1 MPVARLCQS
10 VTYLSKA
17 RASRGF
23 TLVELMVTVAVFA
36 IVAAMAAPAMQA
48 MVTASRLNG
57 ASEELVTA
65 LQLARSEA
73 IRRNARVMVCSSAD
87 GATCSGSGDWSRWIV
102 TGPDN
107 AAGTVDIIRDQSA
120 NADLQLSGPGAG
132 IQFNPS
138 GLIRAQQGLTVC
150 SPSTD
155 VSDNQRVISVLIS
168 GVVTYAKAGSAG
180 VCS

>member
-1 MPVARLCQS
+1 MPAARLCPAITHS
-10 VTYLSKA
+10 NNPH
-17 RASRGF
+17 ASRGF

-48 MVTASRLNG
+48 MVTSSRLNG
-57 ASEELVTA
+57 ATEELVTA

-107 AAGTVDIIRDQSA
+107 AAGTVDIFRDQSA
-120 NADLQLSGPGAG
+120 NAELRLSGPGAG

-150 SPSTD
+150 APSTD

-168 GVVTYAKAGSAG
+168 GVVTYAKAGSGG